1 MNEIILFK
9 YRQISPYLKKE
20 LEDSTIY
27 FALPEKLNDPFD
39 CQVNIE
45 KCLYGAI
52 KESKGRAKKY
62 LEALTRIP
70 NFSENLQN
78 ALSNVGI
85 CSFTKTLENPLMWA
99 HYADNHRGVCLLYKF
114 PETFFADER
123 NKMIG
128 LAGTDY
134 GDSPLR
140 TWFKKVAPTLGKP
153 GCTKMG
159 VALSKKLFTVKGKCW
174 DYEQEVRA
182 IRESPGP
189 VDIPRSCLIQ
199 ICFGLRTPEAVV
211 DEIREVTSGDNVSFY
226 KIVHDDTDFGIKA
239 IEM

>member
-1 MNEIILFK
+1 MTDILLFK
-9 YRQISPYLKKE
+9 YRPIGPYLIKSLK
-20 LEDSTIY
+20 DSTIY

-45 KCLYGAI
+45 ECLSGAI
-52 KESKGRAKKY
+52 KESEGKAKKF

-70 NFSENLQN
+70 NFSDNLQN
-78 ALSNVGI
+78 ALLKVGI
-85 CSFTKTLENPLMWA
+85 CSFSKALENPLMWT
-99 HYADNHRGVCLLYKF
+99 HYADNHHGICLLYKF
-114 PETFFADER
+114 PKGFFADGR

-140 TWFKKVAPTLGKP
+140 TWFRNVAPTLGAP
-153 GCTKMG
+153 GGIEMG

-174 DYEQEVRA
+174 GYEQEVGA
-182 IRESPGP
+182 IRGLPGP
-189 VDIPRSCLIQ
+189 VKIPRNYLIQ
-199 ICFGLRTPEAVV
+199 ICFGLRTSEDDIV
-211 DEIREVTSGDNVSFY
+211 EIKEITSKDNISFC

-239 IEM
+239 IDI